1 MGKSISSNEFR
12 STSALFL
19 REELKTQQVQDIVL
33 VHDNTNV
40 SLPLLESVKGDGR
53 LYTTLKNK
61 FTIKHVSPKS

>member
-19 REELKTQQVQDIVL
+19 REELETQQVQDIVL